1 MEPHPNAQISRLHAR
16 DEQALQRVRV
26 VGKLLDNAVPI
37 PGTSYRVGIDPLLGL
52 LPGGGDAVGFVLSA
66 YIVLEAL
73 RFRLPKETIIRM
85 GTNLLMDSVVGSVP
99 ILGDIFDVTWKANAR
114 NLALLEA
121 HLANPRPQRAADRW
135 FVVAVVIAILLLG
148 LGIITV
154 VVLLVRLLQGLLGA

>member
-1 MEPHPNAQISRLHAR
+1 MEPHPRPQGSRLQAH

-26 VGKLLDNAVPI
+26 VGKLLDNAVQI
-37 PGTSYRVGIDPLLGL
+37 PGTSYRVGLDPLLGL

-85 GTNLLMDSVVGSVP
+85 STNLLMDAVVGSVP
-99 ILGDIFDVTWKANAR
+99 VLGDIFDVTWKANAR

-121 HLANPRPQRAADRW
+121 HVANPRPQRAADRW
-135 FVVAVVIAILLLG
+135 FVIAVVIGLVLLG
-148 LGIITV
+148 VGIITLV
-154 VVLLVRLLQGLLGA
+154 FLLVKLLQSLIGG